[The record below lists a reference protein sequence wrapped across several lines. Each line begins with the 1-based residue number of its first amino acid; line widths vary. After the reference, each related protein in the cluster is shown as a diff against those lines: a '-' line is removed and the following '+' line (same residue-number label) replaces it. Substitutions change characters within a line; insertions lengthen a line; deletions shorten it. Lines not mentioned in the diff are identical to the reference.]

1 MLLLLG
7 VVPYFVLHLEHP
19 SLLVGGIHGCEV
31 RSCEV
36 FAASYGWAGTA
47 LHEGLAAGP
56 LRRMVSDSRLLPQ
69 FDAFS
74 CTNLMPFWSVKRCL
88 AS

>member
-56 LRRMVSDSRLLPQ
+56 LRRMVSDSLLLHQFRLAAVWLP
-69 FDAFS
+69 
-74 CTNLMPFWSVKRCL
+74 SV
-88 AS
+88 SIG